1 MNSVIRSLSSDE
13 TDQLTIF
20 VCDEVEPCRIE
31 GQTTLDGTDVATA
44 DNEEWILA
52 MLLGK
57 KQST

>member
-20 VCDEVEPCRIE
+20 VCDKVKPYRIE
-31 GQTTLDGTDVATA
+31 GQTTLDCTDVATA
-44 DNEEWILA
+44 DNVEWILA